1 MQKNTVS
8 IDTSVIPAKIEFAP
22 EFNVAVSFIDRHLQ
36 EGRKDKVI
44 IRETG
49 GEEIT
54 YGQLAERVN
63 QSGNVLKNLGLNSGD
78 RLLMMVKDSA
88 EFFYLFWGAIKA
100 GIIPVPLNTLLRA
113 KDYAFMIEDSGC
125 AAVIYSPEFRIE
137 VEPALE
143 LLSVIPE
150 IILLTEGESECFL
163 DQTQSADSKLEAA
176 PANATD
182 DCFWL
187 YSSGTTGRPK
197 GAVHSHRDM
206 VVTSQH
212 YGKDTLGVCE
222 EDICFSAAK
231 LFFAYGLGNGMTF
244 PLWSGA
250 SCV

>member
-36 EGRKDKVI
+36 EGRKDMVI

-49 GEEIT
+49 GLEIT

-78 RLLMMVKDSA
+78 RMLMMVKDSA

-137 VEPALE
+137 VEAALE
-143 LLSVIPE
+143 LLSTIPE

-163 DQTQSADSKLEAA
+163 DQTQSADSKLETAL
-176 PANATD
+176 ANATD

-187 YSSGTTGRPK
+187 TLPEPPEGQKVRFTVTVTWLSPVNITAKT
-197 GAVHSHRDM
+197 HSVYVKTIFVFLPQNSFLLM
-206 VVTSQH
+206 VWETV
-212 YGKDTLGVCE
+212 
-222 EDICFSAAK
+222 
-231 LFFAYGLGNGMTF
+231 
-244 PLWSGA
+244 
-250 SCV
+250 

>member
-22 EFNVAVSFIDRHLQ
+22 EFNVVVSFIDRHLQ

-143 LLSVIPE
+143 LISAIPE

-163 DQTQSADSKLEAA
+163 DQTQSAD
-176 PANATD
+176 
-182 DCFWL
+182 
-187 YSSGTTGRPK
+187 
-197 GAVHSHRDM
+197 
-206 VVTSQH
+206 
-212 YGKDTLGVCE
+212 
-222 EDICFSAAK
+222 
-231 LFFAYGLGNGMTF
+231 
-244 PLWSGA
+244 
-250 SCV
+250 